1 MKPWLPLALSA
12 LCAAPVATVFAAP
25 TASPTSAPT
34 TAPAKVDLEFGQLSN
49 QFLQAL
55 WHNDWDFSL
64 GAGRYEHA
72 NQIAIPDAKGLEKQ
86 RKFAEL
92 WLAKVQS
99 YQPQKLSPKQ
109 ATDWVL
115 LNNWLQGQRWYI
127 DSLRQHEWD
136 PSNYNIAGPIDQ
148 ILNTDYAPQEQRLR
162 TLSLRLGGAPAYYAT
177 ARANLK
183 QPTREHTALALQQI
197 PGTLQV
203 LQALDK
209 AGQASKLSAQDK
221 RVLQNRV
228 KVATTAVQG
237 YADWLKALDN
247 PDGSRRDGTTPRS
260 FRLGKDLYEQ
270 KFAQEIQSS
279 LSAEQLYQQ
288 ALQAKDTMLVKM
300 DGLAD
305 ELWPKYMA
313 GQTKPS
319 ERSAKIGQ
327 LIAKMSENHV
337 AREQFVPEVRR
348 QIPQLMDWV
357 VDHKLLA
364 MDKSKPLEVRETPLY
379 QRGVAGAGVEAP
391 GPFRPKDRTYYNV
404 TPLDDYTPEQAESEL
419 REYNHWILQ
428 ILNIHEAIPGHYT
441 QLVYANRS
449 PSLVK
454 TLFGNGAMIEGWAV
468 YGERMMMESGYG
480 GNTPEMWLMYSKW
493 NLRAI
498 CNTILDYRVHV
509 LGLEEKDAMAFL
521 TKEAFQTESE
531 ARGKWKR
538 VQLTSVQL
546 TSYYSGYAEIMALRE
561 ERKKALGDKFDLKNF
576 HETLLGFGSAP
587 VRMIRE
593 LMQ

>member
-1 MKPWLPLALSA
+1 MKPWLPVVMSL
-12 LCAAPVATVFAAP
+12 LCAAPVVPVLAAE
-25 TASPTSAPT
+25 AP
-34 TAPAKVDLEFGQLSN
+34 PKPNLEFRHMSN

-55 WHNDWDFSL
+55 WQNDWDFSL
-64 GAGRYEHA
+64 NAGRYEHA

-86 RKFAEL
+86 RKFADQ
-92 WLAKVQS
+92 WLGMVQA
-99 YQPQKLSPKQ
+99 YQPQKLSAKQ

-115 LNNWLQGQRWYI
+115 LKNYLQGQRWYL
-127 DSLRQHEWD
+127 DQLRQFEWD
-136 PSNYNIAGPIDQ
+136 PSYYNVAGAIDI

-162 TLSLRLGGAPAYYAT
+162 TLSQRLQGVPAYYAA
-177 ARANLK
+177 ARANIK

-221 RVLQNRV
+221 RVLQSRV
-228 KVATTAVQG
+228 KTAAAAVQG
-237 YADWLKALDN
+237 YGDWLKALDQ
-247 PDGSRRDGTTPRS
+247 PDGSRRDGAPRS
-260 FRLGKDLYEQ
+260 FRLGKELYEQ

-288 ALQAKDTMLVKM
+288 AQQAKEALLTKM
-300 DGLAD
+300 NDLSD

-313 GQTKPS
+313 GQAKP
-319 ERSAKIGQ
+319 EDRSAKIGQ
-327 LIAKMSENHV
+327 LIAKMSEQHV
-337 AREQFVPEVRR
+337 AREQFVPEVKR

-357 VDHKLLA
+357 IDHKLLA

-379 QRGVAGAGVEAP
+379 QRGVAGAGIEAP
-391 GPFRPKDRTYYNV
+391 GPFRPHDRTYYNV
-404 TPLDDYTPEQAESEL
+404 SPLDDFTPEQAESEL
-419 REYNHWILQ
+419 REYNNWILQ

-493 NLRAI
+493 NLRTV

-509 LGLEEKDAMAFL
+509 LGMEEKEAVDFL

-531 ARGKWKR
+531 ARGKWRR

-546 TSYYSGYAEIMALRE
+546 TSYYSGFSEIMALRE
-561 ERKKALGDKFDLKNF
+561 ERKKALGDKFDLKQFN
-576 HETLLGFGSAP
+576 ETLLSFGSAP

>member
-1 MKPWLPLALSA
+1 MKPWLPVVLSV
-12 LCAAPVATVFAAP
+12 LCASPLVSLAAAP
-25 TASPTSAPT
+25 ASARSN
-34 TAPAKVDLEFGQLSN
+34 LEFGHMSN
-49 QFLQAL
+49 QFLQAM
-55 WHNDWDFSL
+55 WQNDWDFSL
-64 GAGRYEHA
+64 NAGRYEHA
-72 NQIAIPDAKGLEKQ
+72 NQLAIPDAKSMDKQ
-86 RKFAEL
+86 RKFADH
-92 WLAKVQS
+92 WLGMVNN
-99 YQPQKLSPKQ
+99 YQPQQLSPKQ

-115 LNNWLQGQRWYI
+115 LKNYLQGQRWYL
-127 DSLRQHEWD
+127 DQLRQHEWD
-136 PSNYNIAGPIDQ
+136 PSSYNVAGPIDLL
-148 ILNTDYAPQEQRLR
+148 LNTDYAPQEQRLR
-162 TLSLRLGGAPAYYAT
+162 TLSQRLQGVPAYYAA
-177 ARANLK
+177 ARANIK
-183 QPTREHTALALQQI
+183 APTREHTALALQQI

-203 LQALDK
+203 LAALDK

-221 RVLQNRV
+221 RVLQSRV
-228 KVATTAVQG
+228 KTANAAVQAYG
-237 YADWLKALDN
+237 DWLKVLDKQE
-247 PDGSRRDGTTPRS
+247 GERRS
-260 FRLGKDLYEQ
+260 FRLGKELYDQ

-279 LSAEQLYQQ
+279 LSAEQLYNQ
-288 ALQAKDTMLVKM
+288 ALQAKEALLSKM
-300 DGLAD
+300 NTLSD
-305 ELWPKYMA
+305 ELWPKYM
-313 GQTKPS
+313 GTQVKPE

-327 LIAKMSENHV
+327 LIAKMSEQHV
-337 AREQFVPEVRR
+337 ARDQFVPEVKR

-379 QRGVAGAGVEAP
+379 QRGVAGAGIEAP
-391 GPFRPKDRTYYNV
+391 GPFRPQDRTYYNV
-404 TPLDDYTPEQAESEL
+404 SPLDDFSAEQAESEL

-493 NLRAI
+493 NLRTV

-509 LGLEEKDAMAFL
+509 LGLEEKEAMDFL

-531 ARGKWKR
+531 ARGKWRR

-546 TSYYSGYAEIMALRE
+546 TSYYSGFAEIMALRE
-561 ERKKALGDKFDLKNF
+561 ERKKLLGEKFDLKNF
-576 HETLLGFGSAP
+576 HETVLSFGSAP
-587 VRMIRE
+587 VRMIRDM
-593 LMQ
+593 MQ